1 MNLFK
6 ILLIKLFR
14 DIFKNFK
21 QFLSIIFIVCIS
33 VTLYVGL
40 DANAQNFENRINEVY
55 EETNIADEWITINP
69 KFNNSSEMESDFEF
83 IESQVSK
90 ESGGAIEKRFYIPT
104 NIGST
109 LTNAII
115 LDKLP
120 DINRPYNLETIDY
133 DRNNFFFV
141 DRALIKRYEENNN
154 VDFELGDSLP
164 VNINANYI
172 KSMIDSLLSDS
183 QFLSETISGII
194 DDSNIDIVYKN
205 FLKEI
210 ITNNADEISKF
221 SKDLFAKNFN
231 VEVVSLDLGVNG
243 IMSHPENMDNGEL
256 STSSYLLSNRLLF
269 NSLLDFV
276 HSHIDIQNVI
286 SFIRESFENFTSN
299 EEIMNLVDKLLTYLE
314 NEENENLIEEAIDNI
329 FIDFKNTI
337 NARNVDSIEQFFD
350 CFYNQIVA
358 KLGLNVKS
366 EDFENSIN
374 EYFSN
379 KEENN
384 LLIVLSRN
392 NYPNLMSVENDIN
405 QAKQLTLVFP
415 TIFFVVAILIVLTTV
430 SSLVLK
436 DRVQIGTLKAI
447 GVKRSIIG
455 IFYLI
460 EMNVVT
466 LIGTLLGFI
475 IGPLLLPYIMN
486 IKYSILYSIPN
497 LTYFFPFLTAF
508 VVLIVVISLVSF
520 ITILMLYKELKLE
533 PSESM
538 RSKTPHQWGLS
549 AHKHIIKN
557 TSYMMAI
564 RNIKVHFIKSLMVII
579 GVMGCTGLLICGMGI
594 DDTINYGKNSDLE
607 KFFNSDISLTL
618 NGSLTFEEAKTDL
631 LNFDGV
637 EDAEGYAQ
645 QRLTV
650 NSESKAIQADAYIV
664 SKNSNFFKFDDY
676 LENGN
681 WKIDGIGISEAK
693 AEDLGVQIG
702 DIVSFELNGQLLE
715 KEVSAIFYTFFVNGI
730 FIYQESVTNIID
742 SCDALWID
750 VDEGADSDKIKD
762 QILNNYDLAYSC
774 LTRQDMETRIDGYMS
789 SVSMMTNTVKVFAI
803 LLAVVVLINLSIL
816 NYNERSREIAT
827 LKVLGFSRSR
837 IVASLLIEM
846 LILTCVGALIG
857 LSIGL
862 PMEYL
867 VLSVNETNLVSWKYF
882 VAGDTYIISLII
894 SILTALV
901 VNLFMFFKVNSISMS
916 ESLKSVD
923 E

>member
-1 MNLFK
+1 MDLKPQLIISNISKIYGDAKKKENVVTALDNVSFSINEGEFVFILGPSGAGKSTLLNILGGMDKASSGSYILNDINVTELNEKKLAKFRQTDIGFVFQFYNLISSLTAYENVYLASSLVKKHFDPMEILNKVGLKERANNFPSQLSGGEQQRVSIARALVKKPTLLLCDEPTGALDSKTGLEIIELLYNVCKSEKKTVIIVTHNRELSVIGDRVIQVQDGKIIKNEVIENPKKVSEIVMNLFK

-69 KFNNSSEMESDFEF
+69 KFNNSSEMDSDFEF

-172 KSMIDSLLSDS
+172 KSMIDSLLSDP

-210 ITNNADEISKF
+210 ITSNADEISKF
-221 SKDLFAKNFN
+221 SKDLFDKNFN

-314 NEENENLIEEAIDNI
+314 NEENEILIEEAIDNI

-405 QAKQLTLVFP
+405 QAK
-415 TIFFVVAILIVLTTV
+415 
-430 SSLVLK
+430 
-436 DRVQIGTLKAI
+436 R
-447 GVKRSIIG
+447 
-455 IFYLI
+455 
-460 EMNVVT
+460 
-466 LIGTLLGFI
+466 
-475 IGPLLLPYIMN
+475 
-486 IKYSILYSIPN
+486 
-497 LTYFFPFLTAF
+497 
-508 VVLIVVISLVSF
+508 
-520 ITILMLYKELKLE
+520 
-533 PSESM
+533 
-538 RSKTPHQWGLS
+538 
-549 AHKHIIKN
+549 
-557 TSYMMAI
+557 
-564 RNIKVHFIKSLMVII
+564 
-579 GVMGCTGLLICGMGI
+579 
-594 DDTINYGKNSDLE
+594 
-607 KFFNSDISLTL
+607 
-618 NGSLTFEEAKTDL
+618 
-631 LNFDGV
+631 
-637 EDAEGYAQ
+637 
-645 QRLTV
+645 
-650 NSESKAIQADAYIV
+650 
-664 SKNSNFFKFDDY
+664 
-676 LENGN
+676 
-681 WKIDGIGISEAK
+681 
-693 AEDLGVQIG
+693 
-702 DIVSFELNGQLLE
+702 
-715 KEVSAIFYTFFVNGI
+715 
-730 FIYQESVTNIID
+730 
-742 SCDALWID
+742 
-750 VDEGADSDKIKD
+750 
-762 QILNNYDLAYSC
+762 
-774 LTRQDMETRIDGYMS
+774 
-789 SVSMMTNTVKVFAI
+789 
-803 LLAVVVLINLSIL
+803 
-816 NYNERSREIAT
+816 
-827 LKVLGFSRSR
+827 
-837 IVASLLIEM
+837 
-846 LILTCVGALIG
+846 
-857 LSIGL
+857 
-862 PMEYL
+862 
-867 VLSVNETNLVSWKYF
+867 
-882 VAGDTYIISLII
+882 
-894 SILTALV
+894 
-901 VNLFMFFKVNSISMS
+901 
-916 ESLKSVD
+916 
-923 E
+923 